1 MSVTANDAEDRKC
14 SSNGTQS
21 YALHVLWD
29 RNGAGPLLGS
39 HVGPGPF
46 MRPHRLN
53 KRRNTQK
60 GLKNMLLVVIHIT
73 RRLWKFFLLEGC
85 VFERPDLS
93 GLAG

>member
-1 MSVTANDAEDRKC
+1 MMQKTESGIK
-14 SSNGTQS
+14 S
-21 YALHVLWD
+21 YTLHVLWD

-46 MRPHRLN
+46 MKLHRLS

-60 GLKNMLLVVIHIT
+60 GLKDMLLAVIHIT

-85 VFERPDLS
+85 IFERPDFS